1 MISSSGRGRD
11 QAVPEQGACSGL
23 IHTQVQRLKPPCRP
37 LTGQDRLPAAPHV
50 GLGPFFLMVVTE
62 NCVPT
67 AALPISGPSLH
78 AATAPGAQ
86 LSQGSCGD
94 SRGGGSG
101 PPPAAAAEGGA
112 APQRRR
118 FRAAGGAR
126 APRARRQRGRG
137 IRPGACALQRRRR
150 WQRPEEP
157 RGESG
162 RQRC

>member
-1 MISSSGRGRD
+1 MISSSGSGRD
-11 QAVPEQGACSGL
+11 QAVPEQGACSGF

-86 LSQGSCGD
+86 VSPGSCGD
-94 SRGGGSG
+94 TRGVGAG

-112 APQRRR
+112 APSLPRGRWRQSAARPAPAGARDPSRRL
-118 FRAAGGAR
+118 RAAEA
-126 APRARRQRGRG
+126 AAV
-137 IRPGACALQRRRR
+137 AAA
-150 WQRPEEP
+150 
-157 RGESG
+157 
-162 RQRC
+162 